1 LVSSACLASKEQ
13 QTMID
18 MAAPSNLFI
27 DRIQEQD
34 IPVLLTVFN
43 RPDKIITVMENLR
56 QIKPNRL
63 FVSAD
68 GPRPDHPQD
77 VEKCRL
83 AREEAT
89 KVDWA
94 CDIKTRFLDDNM
106 GCDPAVSSAIDWF
119 FQNVEYGIILEDDCI
134 VHPHFFPFCGE
145 LLLRYYDDRR
155 IMQISSLSP
164 YRMRQHP
171 YDYHFSRMFRCSG
184 GWATWRRAWNHFT
197 SDMQRYDDKEAL
209 EILNGYYPDHSRRLQ
224 QYRKLLE
231 FKKGNENIFSH
242 WDFQWNL
249 ACYAQ
254 NGLSIVPENNL
265 MTNIGFDGDS
275 THTTYI
281 NSIFEN
287 LQVRPLRFPLRHP
300 PFVYAD
306 SQPERSL
313 DKKIF
318 RSLSAKSR
326 CGYLLR
332 GVLGAVHYL
341 RDVLPF

>member
-1 LVSSACLASKEQ
+1 
-13 QTMID
+13 
-18 MAAPSNLFI
+18 MAGPSTFPT
-27 DRIQEQD
+27 DRIPDED

-43 RPDKIITVMENLR
+43 RPDKTKAVMENLR

-68 GPRPDHPQD
+68 GPRPGHPAD
-77 VEKCRL
+77 IEKCRL

-94 CDIKTRFLDDNM
+94 CDIKTRFLVDNM
-106 GCDPAVSSAIDWF
+106 SCDPAVSSAIDWF

-134 VHPHFFPFCGE
+134 VHPHFFRFCGE
-145 LLLRYYDDRR
+145 LLVRYYDDQR

-164 YRMRQHP
+164 YPMRQHP
-171 YDYHFSRMFRCSG
+171 YDYHFSRRFWCSG
-184 GWATWRRAWNHFT
+184 GWATWHRAWKHYTFN
-197 SDMQRYDDKEAL
+197 MLRYGDKEAL
-209 EILNGYYPDHSRRLQ
+209 EILKAHYTDHSKRLQ

-231 FKKGNENIFSH
+231 FKNGNKSVFSH

-249 ACYAQ
+249 ACNAQ

-265 MTNIGFDGDS
+265 MINIGFDEDS
-275 THTTYI
+275 THTTYV
-281 NSIFEN
+281 NSIFED
-287 LQVRPLRFPLRHP
+287 LQVQPLRFPLKHP

-306 SQPERSL
+306 SQPDRCL

-318 RSLSAKSR
+318 RGLSSKSR

-332 GVLGAVHYL
+332 TVLGVIHYF
-341 RDVLPF
+341 RDVMPYG

>member
-1 LVSSACLASKEQ
+1 
-13 QTMID
+13 M
-18 MAAPSNLFI
+18 PSTLSTDCI
-27 DRIQEQD
+27 PDED
-34 IPVLLTVFN
+34 ISVLLTVFN
-43 RPDKIITVMENLR
+43 RPDKIKAVMENLR

-77 VEKCRL
+77 IENCRL

-94 CDIKTRFLDDNM
+94 CDIKMRFLDGNM

-119 FQNVEYGIILEDDCI
+119 FQNVEDGIILEDDCI
-134 VHPHFFPFCGE
+134 VHPHFFQFCGE
-145 LLLRYYDDRR
+145 LLMRYYDDQR

-164 YRMRQHP
+164 YPMRQHP
-171 YDYHFSRMFRCSG
+171 YDYHFSRKFRCSG
-184 GWATWRRAWNHFT
+184 GWATWRRAWNLYT
-197 SDMQRYDDKEAL
+197 SDMLRYGDEDAL
-209 EILNGYYPDHSRRLQ
+209 EIVKGYYPDHSKRLQ

-231 FKKGNENIFSH
+231 FKKGKASVFSH

-249 ACYAQ
+249 TCAAQ

-265 MTNIGFDGDS
+265 MMNIGFDGDS
-275 THTTYI
+275 THTTYL
-281 NSIFEN
+281 NSIFED
-287 LQVRPLRFPLRHP
+287 LQVQSLRFPLRHP

-341 RDVLPF
+341 REVMPF